1 MKRLHHVM
9 HVQLD
14 GVKTT
19 TPTRKNLNIV
29 LRAYQENFKMK
40 LHRPHANNVQ
50 PTLNQQ
56 YQDVPQ
62 LAMCAEMVVRHH
74 QVVPNVVTVWQENF
88 KKLKV
93 SNFRFA
99 HRAVQVVLQT
109 LPIWIAA
116 SFVKREDTNPVK
128 DKQAVCLAI
137 QARTK
142 TMKENYFANHVP

>member
-19 TPTRKNLNIV
+19 TPTRKNLNIA

-50 PTLNQQ
+50 QTLNQQ

-62 LAMCAEMVVRHH
+62 LAMCAEMVVRRH

-88 KKLKV
+88 KKHLKV
-93 SNFRFA
+93 FNFLFA
-99 HRAVQVVLQT
+99 RRVVQVVLQT

-116 SFVKREDTNPVK
+116 SFVKREDTNLVK
-128 DKQAVCLAI
+128 DKQAVYHAFLACL
-137 QARTK
+137 
-142 TMKENYFANHVP
+142 